1 MRKKTFDF
9 TKHKCKKI
17 IFTIDCDYLPLVEA
31 IGLDYSEYGSDL
43 KIKIFLDAEEF
54 RRMYNR
60 DPYKFAFNTLN
71 PELAESCSDAK
82 IYNPS
87 KKDYENYFLD

>member
-1 MRKKTFDF
+1 MT
-9 TKHKCKKI
+9 THKCKKI
-17 IFTIDCDYLPLVEA
+17 IFTIDSDYLELVEA
-31 IGLDYSEYGSDL
+31 IGLDYSKFGSDL

-54 RRMYNR
+54 RRFYNP
-60 DPYKFAFNTLN
+60 DPYNFAFNTLN
-71 PELAESCSDAK
+71 PELAESCSEVN